1 MGRGID
7 DGSIERLLVGQL
19 VPRTV
24 DNDELIEACKT
35 PPRARSPSVHR
46 PEVKPSEIQSMVGD
60 CVNAIVKWHYRPS
73 RDRDTHSLTNLLCGE
88 EGLVKSLEQAF
99 LCGFRSARLFG
110 KNLYIWDYFLK
121 VKEQFELNLA
131 EELAGT
137 PTSASEVNVTPAAR
151 QERMTIWRAYCH
163 LLDEINNVTQTMGKD
178 GKFQLFVCLSLREH
192 LLHRI
197 LIPMANSRVTPEMYE
212 EESFLRKKGLL
223 TFLRQILEPLDE
235 IHIVLENSLT
245 QGIPSHC

>member
-1 MGRGID
+1 M
-7 DGSIERLLVGQL
+7 GQL

-46 PEVKPSEIQSMVGD
+46 PEVKPSEIQHMVGD

-73 RDRDTHSLTNLLCGE
+73 RERDTHSLTNLLCGE
-88 EGLVKSLEQAF
+88 EGLVKSLEQTF

-121 VKEQFELNLA
+121 VKEQFELSLA

-137 PTSASEVNVTPAAR
+137 SESGMSPNQQQYMTPSAR
-151 QERMTIWRAYCH
+151 QELMTIWRGYCH

-192 LLHRI
+192 MLHRV
-197 LIPMANSRVTPEMYE
+197 LIPMANSKVTLEMYE